1 MSASAFSVPHH
12 LCLPAD
18 PGSLAGLGATEED
31 WDLGMPIGMGATPF
45 DAVKDLLE
53 RMEDSLLLGAHF
65 HPSPCITGHNAADP
79 RLNPSST
86 LSIRYLRPSWVR

>member
-18 PGSLAGLGATEED
+18 PGSHAGLGSTEED

-53 RMEDSLLLGAHF
+53 RMED
-65 HPSPCITGHNAADP
+65 
-79 RLNPSST
+79 
-86 LSIRYLRPSWVR
+86 